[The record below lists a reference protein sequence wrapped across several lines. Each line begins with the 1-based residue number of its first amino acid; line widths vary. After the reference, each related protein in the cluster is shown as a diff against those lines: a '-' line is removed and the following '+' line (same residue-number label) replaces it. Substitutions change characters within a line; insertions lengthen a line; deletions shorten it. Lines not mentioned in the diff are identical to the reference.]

1 MSTVQQPVTIG
12 LIQAAASEK
21 QSDNIKTTLAKAEQA
36 AADGAQILC
45 TQEMF
50 STRYFCQS
58 ENHDHF
64 ALAESIPGP
73 TTEAFQQLAKHR
85 EIALQCDSGKIEAA
99 AL

>member
-12 LIQAAASEK
+12 LIQAAAFEK
-21 QSDNIKTTLAKAEQA
+21 QSDNINTTLAKAEQA

-58 ENHDHF
+58 AVSYTH
-64 ALAESIPGP
+64 LTLP
-73 TTEAFQQLAKHR
+73 TKA
-85 EIALQCDSGKIEAA
+85 
-99 AL
+99 